1 MKRQTLFFLI
11 ALVVLSA
18 RADVWNGADIDA
30 TWYNEEQNEFHIYTA
45 SELRGLSELVNAG
58 FTFDE
63 KTIYLEDD
71 IDLNNKQWMP
81 IGFGNTSFSG
91 GTFNGTFIG
100 NNHMVSNIYI
110 DSSQLPNPAGVV
122 TIGLFGNVKGV
133 VSSVKVTATI
143 DFKYP
148 ENVVADNV
156 QYMGG
161 IMAKGG
167 SIDHCSCYTTYNFY
181 RSGDSFTYSG
191 LVAGEVEKAE
201 YCKADGAVNYWGNY
215 NAYMSGRFGG
225 IAATVTDIAR
235 QCAVV
240 GRLSMP
246 CYPTT
251 NGARVG
257 GIAAYATKIEDC
269 IFTGILRAYD
279 YSYNKTNT
287 FVGGICASQE
297 TIINNVL
304 FAPEDF
310 QTDVARFFIGS
321 IGPTY
326 TEFTVS
332 NAYYNSSFA
341 MSNEKYGT
349 PVSGD
354 YLTSGMKLEGFSTDI
369 WEFKAGSYP
378 QLKNLKEHFRVSIP
392 VENGR
397 ISLRVA
403 EGESAT
409 INIAAERGWKLRA
422 LYVDYLDCT
431 DRLVNNSFTF
441 HQVTANHVV
450 NAIFESEPTSVRA
463 AVKKEEPSMKIED
476 KGVVSLN
483 NLPQQCRI
491 EVYDLQGKLIKSLT
505 ASNNYKLHLNAGCWI
520 VKMGNK
526 SFKLKL

>member
-1 MKRQTLFFLI
+1 MKRQTLLLI
-11 ALVVLSA
+11 MAFAVLSV
-18 RADVWNGADIDA
+18 RADVWNGEDIDA
-30 TWYNEEQNEFHIYTA
+30 GWYNEEQTEFHIYSA
-45 SELRGLSELVNAG
+45 CELRGLSELVKMG
-58 FTFDE
+58 FTFED
-63 KTIYLEDD
+63 KTVYLEAD
-71 IDLNNKQWMP
+71 IDLNNKQWLP
-81 IGFGNTSFSG
+81 IGYGNTSFSG

-100 NNHMVSNIYI
+100 NSHTVSNLYI

-122 TIGLFGNVKGV
+122 TIGLFGNVKGL
-133 VSSVKVTATI
+133 VSSLKVTATI

-148 ENVVADNV
+148 VDVVADDV

-167 SIDHCSCYTTYNFY
+167 CVEHCSCKTTYNFY
-181 RSGDSFTYSG
+181 RSGDSFTYAG

-201 YCKADGAVNYWGNY
+201 FCKADGAVNYWGDY

-225 IAATVTDIAR
+225 IAATVTDIVR

-257 GIAAYATKIEDC
+257 GIAAYASKIEDC
-269 IFTGILRAYD
+269 IFGGILRAYD

-297 TIINNVL
+297 TVINNVI

-332 NAYYNSSFA
+332 NAYYNSAFA

-369 WEFKAGSYP
+369 WEFRAGSLP
-378 QLKNLKEHFRVSIP
+378 QLKNLKEYYRLSIP

-397 ISLRVA
+397 ISLSVA

-409 INIAAERGWKLRA
+409 INIGAERGWILRA
-422 LYVDYLDCT
+422 LYVDYMDCT
-431 DRLVNNSFTF
+431 DQLVGNSYTF
-441 HQVTANHVV
+441 NHVTTNHV
-450 NAIFESEPTSVRA
+450 INAIFENEPTSVRTA
-463 AVKKEEPSMKIED
+463 AKKEEPSLKIKEE
-476 KGVVSLN
+476 GVVSLC

-491 EVYDLQGKLIKSLT
+491 EVYDLQGKLIKLQT
-505 ASNNYKLHLNAGCWI
+505 ASYKSTLQLCTGCYI
-520 VKMGNK
+520 VKVGSK
-526 SFKLKL
+526 SFKMKI